1 MTRRRRIWITLIGVV
16 LLTAAAGYV
25 DYPKSP
31 NIRIGAFQRDI
42 NVRLGLD
49 LQGGTSLLYQAD
61 VAKIPDADR
70 ASALAGVR
78 DVIERRV
85 NAFGIAEPVIQ
96 TSQVGG
102 QHRVSVD
109 LAGVKDI
116 NEAIKLIGETPLL
129 EFREHVGPTGLP
141 DDQAKAK
148 ADEVLQKALAPK
160 ADITALAK
168 EFSDDPGSKDL
179 GGDLGWARQGQF
191 VAEFDTALF
200 TDLKDGQI
208 SPAPIQT
215 QFGYHIIKRIESRT
229 VTEEGKDILEVHG
242 AHILIATDAAAEQLG
257 NYQPTELSGK
267 QLQRADIVFDPNTG
281 APQVQLQFNGEGT
294 KLFAELTKKHIGKI
308 IGIYLD
314 GQPISLPRV
323 QNEITD
329 GVAVITGTFTLPEA
343 KELTQRLN
351 AGALPVP
358 ITLISQQN
366 VGASLGQ
373 ESIERSLIAGLIG
386 LILVALFMII
396 YYRLPGL
403 FAVGA
408 LLIYSALVLAIF
420 KLWPVTL
427 TLAGIAGYI
436 LSIGMAVD
444 ANILVFERTKEELR
458 AGKPLLTAID
468 DGFRRAWLSIR
479 DSNVSS
485 LITAGILV
493 WFGTSLIKGFAITLA
508 IGVLVS
514 MFSAIT
520 VTRTFMR
527 LLVGPWMERHLW
539 LFGVSRSDVAKGKPY
554 V

>member
-1 MTRRRRIWITLIGVV
+1 MV
-16 LLTAAAGYV
+16 LSAGAGYV
-25 DYPKSP
+25 DWPKSP
-31 NIRIGAFQRDI
+31 NINWGPIRRDL

-61 VAKIPDADR
+61 VSKIPSADR
-70 ASALAGVR
+70 SSALAGVR

-85 NAFGIAEPVIQ
+85 NAFGVAEPVVQ
-96 TSQVGG
+96 TSQVGS
-102 QHRVSVD
+102 QHRVSVE

-116 NEAIKLIGETPLL
+116 NQAIKLIGETPLL
-129 EFREHVGPTGLP
+129 EFREPVGPSGLP

-148 ADEVLQKALAPK
+148 AEEALKKAIAPK
-160 ADITALAK
+160 ADFSALAK
-168 EFSDDPGSKDL
+168 EYSDDPGSKGL
-179 GGDLGWARQGQF
+179 GGELGWARQGQF
-191 VAEFDTALF
+191 VSEFDKALF
-200 TDLKDGQI
+200 EELKDGQI
-208 SPAPIQT
+208 SPTPIKT
-215 QFGYHIIKRIESRT
+215 QFGYHIIKRIESRI
-229 VTEEGKDILEVHG
+229 VQEEGKDVSEVHS
-242 AHILIATDAAAEQLG
+242 AHILIATDTAAEQLT

-267 QLQRADIVFDPNTG
+267 QLQRADVVFDPNTG
-281 APQVQLQFNGEGT
+281 SPQVQLKFNSEGT
-294 KLFAELTKKHIGKI
+294 KLFAELTKKYINKI

-314 GQPISLPRV
+314 GSPISLPRV
-323 QNEITD
+323 QTEITD
-329 GVAVITGTFTLPEA
+329 GIAVITGDFTLAQA

-373 ESIERSLIAGLIG
+373 ESITRSFMAGLIG
-386 LILVALFMII
+386 LFFVALFMLL

-403 FAVGA
+403 FAVLA
-408 LLIYSALVLAIF
+408 LVIYSLIVLAIF

-468 DGFRRAWLSIR
+468 EGFRRAWLSIR

-485 LITAGILV
+485 LITSVILI
-493 WFGTSLIKGFAITLA
+493 WFGSSLIKGFAITLS
-508 IGVLVS
+508 IGILVS

-527 LLVGPWMERHLW
+527 LLVGGWLERHLW
-539 LFGVSRSDVAKGKPY
+539 LFGVSRPPEANHV
-554 V
+554 